1 MRCQTCGIECRTV
14 SETETLRFVCRNK
27 KCPDYGHVM
36 GEKTNNA
43 PTVRTNYPQSE
54 QKPETL

>member
-43 PTVRTNYPQSE
+43 PTVRTNYPQGE
-54 QKPETL
+54 EAR